1 MTHGGQQVHT
11 AVICPVRQ
19 GGIDERPSGH
29 RRPVG
34 NWNQDFTGQIQPGSR
49 GGGGMSFDTPA
60 GTRGG
65 RQPRAGLILRLINKN
80 AASQFRRKGKMLG
93 FNGLILTTVGARSG
107 AERTS
112 PVGWWPGPD
121 GSWLIVAAANGGAR
135 NPAWY
140 HNIAAHPD
148 NVQIQVDGRRI
159 GVTAEQLHGPERA
172 QAWQQIAA
180 ATPRFAQYQDKTDR
194 ELPVIRLVP
203 PSG

>member
-1 MTHGGQQVHT
+1 
-11 AVICPVRQ
+11 
-19 GGIDERPSGH
+19 
-29 RRPVG
+29 
-34 NWNQDFTGQIQPGSR
+34 
-49 GGGGMSFDTPA
+49 MSFDTPS

-65 RQPRAGLILRLINKN
+65 RQPRTGLLLRLINKN
-80 AASQFRRKGKMLG
+80 AASRFRRTGKMLG

-121 GSWLIVAAANGGAR
+121 GSWLI

-148 NVQIQVDGRRI
+148 NVQIEVDGRRI
-159 GVTAEQLHGPERA
+159 GVTAEQLHGAERA
-172 QAWQQIAA
+172 RAWQQIAA
-180 ATPRFAQYQDKTDR
+180 TTPRFAQYQDKTDR

-203 PSG
+203 PSA